1 MPSKVV
7 QMIWSMPV
15 YPSPSEQ
22 LCSPA
27 VRVRG
32 ADDSL
37 PAGFQYLMNVPQ
49 KGRRIRCML
58 DHLVERDN
66 IELLWSIAGR
76 LEQARR
82 NIESVPLR
90 DAKNI
95 TMGLDA
101 MSVTSPSPRG
111 AKGFAEATSNIAN
124 RYVTRYP
131 AEHACINPAPT

>member
-1 MPSKVV
+1 
-7 QMIWSMPV
+7 MIWGMPV
-15 YPSPSEQ
+15 YPSTSER
-22 LCSPA
+22 LFSPA

-90 DAKNI
+90 
-95 TMGLDA
+95 
-101 MSVTSPSPRG
+101 SEEHTSELQSLMRISY
-111 AKGFAEATSNIAN
+111 AVFCLKKKKTQKHIS
-124 RYVTRYP
+124 RYP
-131 AEHACINPAPT
+131 TNTIE

>member
-1 MPSKVV
+1 MRISDGSSDVCSSDLFSCQPLHRMPSKVV

-15 YPSPSEQ
+15 YPSPYEQ

-90 DAKNI
+90 DA
-95 TMGLDA
+95 
-101 MSVTSPSPRG
+101 
-111 AKGFAEATSNIAN
+111 
-124 RYVTRYP
+124 
-131 AEHACINPAPT
+131 